1 MEPKR
6 LYRSLTDHKIAGVAG
21 GLAEYFDTDPLLLR
35 LAFVVLALA
44 GGGGVLIYI
53 ILWVITPEKPF
64 SSEQFNS
71 HTSSGSSPDP
81 GFTGTSNPFNSH
93 ATEGSSPDPGSTTP
107 SDPFKSQDP
116 FKTSDPFKSPD
127 PFKTPKPSESTTKG
141 KGSLIGGLILI
152 TLGTLFLINQLVP
165 NIDFGDLWPILLVV
179 IGAGLLINAVTG
191 RK

>member
-71 HTSSGSSPDP
+71 HTSS
-81 GFTGTSNPFNSH
+81 
-93 ATEGSSPDPGSTTP
+93 GSSPDPGSTTP

>member
-6 LYRSLTDHKIAGVAG
+6 LYRSLTDRKIAGVAG

-44 GGGGVLIYI
+44 VGGGVLIYF
-53 ILWVITPEKPF
+53 ILWIVTPEKPINYG
-64 SSEQFNS
+64 QF
-71 HTSSGSSPDP
+71 TSQPASG
-81 GFTGTSNPFNSH
+81 TN
-93 ATEGSSPDPGSTTP
+93 PGSESPGT

-116 FKTSDPFKSPD
+116 FNKQD
-127 PFKTPKPSESTTKG
+127 PFKTADPPKSTNVDPFKETEKT
-141 KGSLIGGLILI
+141 KGSLIGGLVLI
-152 TLGTLFLINQLVP
+152 TLGSLFLVNQLVP

-179 IGAGLLINAVTG
+179 IGGGLLINAFTG